1 MRKSSMSTL
10 ANPVIYGL
18 AGTFAS
24 GKDSL
29 ARHLEEKFAIK
40 HISTGDIV
48 RTYAQEKYGSIER
61 PILYKMANEL
71 RDTKG
76 PGVLSKLALEQYESY
91 KESYPGGVCVSG
103 FRAWAEAE
111 EIKKRGGIIVFTDS
125 PVKTRY
131 IRTIA
136 RARDGEKFNTFEEFQ
151 AREAKENGEVNSEF
165 SIAGI
170 KPRADIVLDND
181 SDLEEFL
188 EESVKAL
195 GLI

>member
-1 MRKSSMSTL
+1 MSTL
-10 ANPVIYGL
+10 AKPLIIGL

-29 ARHLEEKFAIK
+29 ARHLEEKFNIK

-48 RTYAQEKYGSIER
+48 RTYAQANYGSIER

-71 RDTKG
+71 RDTQG
-76 PGVLSKLALEQYESY
+76 AGILSKLALGQYESF
-91 KESYPGGVCVSG
+91 KDNYPGGVCVSG
-103 FRAWAEAE
+103 LRAWAEAD
-111 EIKKRGGIIVFTDS
+111 EIKKKGGIIVFTDS

-131 IRTIA
+131 IRSIA

-151 AREAKENGEVNSEF
+151 EREAKENGEVNSEF

-170 KPRADIVLDND
+170 RPRADIILDND
-181 SDLEEFL
+181 TELSEFL
-188 EESVKAL
+188 SQSEKAL
-195 GLI
+195 GLT

>member
-1 MRKSSMSTL
+1 MSTS
-10 ANPVIYGL
+10 AKPVIIGL

-29 ARHLEEKFAIK
+29 ARHFEEAYNIK
-40 HISTGDIV
+40 HISTADIV

-61 PILYKMANEL
+61 PVLYKTANEL

-76 PGVLSKLALEQYESY
+76 AGILSELALEQYESY
-91 KESYPGGVCVSG
+91 KESYPGGVCVSA

-111 EIKKRGGIIVFTDS
+111 EIKKRGGVIIFTDA

-131 IRTIA
+131 IRTIK
-136 RARDGEKFNTFEEFQ
+136 RARDGEKFNTFEEFK

-165 SIAGI
+165 SISGI
-170 KPRADIVLDND
+170 KPRADIVIEDD
-181 SDLEEFL
+181 IPLEEFFKQAD
-188 EESVKAL
+188 KAL
-195 GLI
+195 GLR

>member
-1 MRKSSMSTL
+1 MNTL
-10 ANPVIYGL
+10 AKPLIIGL

-29 ARHLEEKFAIK
+29 ARHLEEKFNIK

-61 PILYKMANEL
+61 PVLYKTANEL
-71 RDTKG
+71 RDAKG
-76 PGVLSKLALEQYESY
+76 AGILSQLALDQYESY

-103 FRAWAEAE
+103 FRAWAEAA
-111 EIKKRGGIIVFTDS
+111 EIREQGGLIVFTDS

-131 IRTIA
+131 IRSIA

-151 AREAKENGEVNSEF
+151 EREAKENGEVNSEF

-170 KPRADIVLDND
+170 KPRADVILDND
-181 SDLEEFL
+181 TELSEFL
-188 EESVKAL
+188 EQSEKAL
-195 GLI
+195 GLS